1 MTQKAG
7 TPPDGGAARLLIGL
21 PLGLLIALAI
31 ASMIGWLILGLPVAA
46 YDPLKMPQ
54 FVWYYRGD
62 ARVVRAMAGGLI
74 GGGLL
79 LGGLIY
85 ALWARGAR
93 SEEHTS
99 ELQSLMRTSYA
110 VFCLK
115 KKKKIQLINK
125 STGLSLNI

>member
-7 TPPDGGAARLLIGL
+7 TPPDGGALRLLVGI
-21 PLGLLIALAI
+21 PLGALIALAV

-62 ARVVRAMAGGLI
+62 RQVVRAMAGGLI

-79 LGGLIY
+79 LGHN
-85 ALWARGAR
+85 R
-93 SEEHTS
+93 SPSPEIRHRS
-99 ELQSLMRTSYA
+99 FWSGQRHRPAS
-110 VFCLK
+110 
-115 KKKKIQLINK
+115 
-125 STGLSLNI
+125 

>member
-46 YDPLKMPQ
+46 YDPLKIPH

-62 ARVVRAMAGGLI
+62 PNVVKAMAGGL
-74 GGGLL
+74 
-79 LGGLIY
+79 LG
-85 ALWARGAR
+85 
-93 SEEHTS
+93 
-99 ELQSLMRTSYA
+99 
-110 VFCLK
+110 
-115 KKKKIQLINK
+115 
-125 STGLSLNI
+125 

>member
-54 FVWYYRGD
+54 FVWYYRSD
-62 ARVVRAMAGGLI
+62 PLVVRAMAGGLV
-74 GGGLL
+74 GGVTLLAGL
-79 LGGLIY
+79 
-85 ALWARGAR
+85 
-93 SEEHTS
+93 
-99 ELQSLMRTSYA
+99 
-110 VFCLK
+110 V
-115 KKKKIQLINK
+115 
-125 STGLSLNI
+125 